1 MNLIFIRIYGTK
13 LETYIIDILILFS
26 FFKHYAFLQVYKFTF
41 LKMHYLLIYISI
53 FEEIC
58 IMEKSIKLLDKLPII
73 TTIKKVNSLLPR
85 DLYLEK

>member
-26 FFKHYAFLQVYKFTF
+26 FFKHCAFLQVYKFTF